1 MIPWGGG
8 LMTKVEPEL
17 LSIGDI
23 CSETGLSADVVR
35 VWERRYGFPVPVRL
49 PSGHRR
55 YRPEDLHHLRLMAE
69 AVAQGHRPSQMA
81 RTGEA
86 ALKRLLI
93 PKDNPRVECL
103 FEAVTA
109 MDTDRMRGLLR
120 ESIELMGWKPFLQQV
135 VAPLLDR
142 VGMAWAE
149 GAIDIHH
156 EHLVTEVLEDLLRQL
171 RLDCRPVTGKG
182 SVLLSTL
189 PGERHRLGLL
199 MAALAY
205 ASLGVRTELLGVD
218 LPVASIAQAARALKV
233 ETVAVSLSIQ
243 SSGETT
249 RRLLMDLK
257 DRLPAGCRLL
267 IGGQGAVRTR
277 KIDGVERMSGLDVF

>member
-1 MIPWGGG
+1 MV
-8 LMTKVEPEL
+8 KVEPEL

-55 YRPEDLHHLRLMAE
+55 YRQEDLHQLRLMAE
-69 AVAQGHRPSQMA
+69 AVAQGHRPSIVT

-93 PKDNPRVECL
+93 PKDNPRVERL
-103 FEAVTA
+103 FEAVILA
-109 MDTDRMRGLLR
+109 DTVEMRRLLKD
-120 ESIELMGWKPFLQQV
+120 SLDSTGWKPFLQQV

-156 EHLVTEVLEDLLRQL
+156 EHLVTEVLEDLLRRL
-171 RLDCRPVTGKG
+171 RLDCHPVVGRG

-205 ASLGVRTELLGVD
+205 ASQGVRTELLGVD
-218 LPVASIAQAARALKV
+218 LPVASIGQAARALKV
-233 ETVAVSLSIQ
+233 DRVAVSLSIQ
-243 SSGETT
+243 CSGETT

-257 DRLPAGCRLL
+257 DRLPTGCRLV
-267 IGGQGAVRTR
+267 IGGQGAARTR
-277 KIDGVERMSGLDVF
+277 KIEGVDRMLGLDVI